1 MQVPH
6 GGEAEVVFIVGP
18 TASGKTEAAVA
29 LAAALPGAEIVNCDS
44 RQIYRGMSIGTAKP
58 TAAQQAAIPHHVID
72 VVEPDDPFSLAAYL
86 SLARS
91 AIADILARGGR
102 PVIVGG
108 TGQYAWGLAEGWEA
122 PAVPPQPEARERLQ
136 REAGSAGAA
145 ALRDER
151 LARLDP
157 EAARLIHPRAP
168 HNVRRVIRAL
178 EVIEVTGRSFER
190 REQPASPQRT
200 KSAPAVAAR
209 MLGLATARGDLHRS
223 IDERIERMLDEGWLD
238 EVRELLHAGY
248 GPELPSFSSAGYR
261 DLAAHLRGE
270 ATLEAAIE
278 GVRAATRRLAKAQ
291 AAWFRRSDQRISW
304 AADAGALVTMAA
316 GAT

>member
-1 MQVPH
+1 MQAPR
-6 GGEAEVVFIVGP
+6 GGEAEIVFIVGP

-44 RQIYRGMSIGTAKP
+44 RQVYRGMSIGTAKP
-58 TAAQQAAIPHHVID
+58 TAAQRAAVPHHVID

-102 PVIVGG
+102 PVVVGG

-122 PAVPPQPEARERLQ
+122 PAVPPQPEARERLR
-136 REAGSAGAA
+136 REAESGGAA
-145 ALRDER
+145 ALHER
-151 LARLDP
+151 LAGLDP
-157 EAARLIHPRAP
+157 EAARFIHP

-178 EVIEVTGRSFER
+178 EVIEVTGRSF
-190 REQPASPQRT
+190 SPQRT

-209 MLGLATARGDLHRS
+209 MLGLATARGDLHRR

>member
-44 RQIYRGMSIGTAKP
+44 RQVYRGMSIGTAKP
-58 TAAQQAAIPHHVID
+58 TASQQAAVPHHVID
-72 VVEPDDPFSLAAYL
+72 VVEPDDAFSLAAYL

-102 PVIVGG
+102 PVVVGG

-122 PAVPPQPEARERLQ
+122 PAVPPQPEVRERLQ
-136 REAGSAGAA
+136 REAESTGTA
-145 ALRDER
+145 ALHER
-151 LARLDP
+151 LAQLDP
-157 EAARLIHPRAP
+157 DAARLIHP

-178 EVIEVTGRSFER
+178 EVIEVTGRSF
-190 REQPASPQRT
+190 SPQRT

-209 MLGLATARGDLHRS
+209 MLGLATARGDLHRR

-238 EVRELLHAGY
+238 EVRELLDAGY

-278 GVRAATRRLAKAQ
+278 AVRAATRRLAKAQ

-304 AADAGALVTMAA
+304 AADAEALVTMAA
-316 GAT
+316 IGVQSS